1 MEITEVRI
9 YLAREEQLGG
19 FATVTVDNCL
29 AIHDVKIIEA
39 DAAPVYLDALKETQ
53 QRHLQGYR
61 SPDEHRGARAH
72 TARGDCGI
80 QKSGGPR
87 GRGWL
92 VCFLEDLLEQSRVIL
107 STIEA
112 QALTDKFNAG
122 ASI

>member
-80 QKSGGPR
+80 QKSGGR
-87 GRGWL
+87 GEHTVKGTLSHGPQRIEK
-92 VCFLEDLLEQSRVIL
+92 CAITRLED
-107 STIEA
+107 
-112 QALTDKFNAG
+112 ALVR
-122 ASI
+122 